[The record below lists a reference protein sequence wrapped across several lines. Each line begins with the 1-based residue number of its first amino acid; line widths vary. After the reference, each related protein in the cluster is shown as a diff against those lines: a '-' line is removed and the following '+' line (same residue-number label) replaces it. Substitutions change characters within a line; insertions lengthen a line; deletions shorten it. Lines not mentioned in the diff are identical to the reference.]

1 MTLLLTGASG
11 FLGRNIIGRLSESYR
26 VTTLARSAGNDIAVD
41 LAAAPPLLPERY
53 DVVVD
58 RKSVV

>member
-26 VTTLARSAGNDIAVD
+26 VTTLARSAGNDIAVFT
-41 LAAAPPLLPERY
+41 AMCMCWSGTSGLL
-53 DVVVD
+53 
-58 RKSVV
+58 